1 MIDVEKACEIATK
14 EMYEP
19 FVDVI
24 TDIGRGYV
32 IGTMNEDGKTAD
44 LPPVFVDKET
54 GKAESYFIPSYFAEI
69 RKGVELEVPPKFK
82 G

>member
-14 EMYEP
+14 ERHEP

-32 IGTMNEDGKTAD
+32 IGTMNKDGEVAE
-44 LPPVFVDKET
+44 LPPVFVDKGS
-54 GKAESYFIPSYFAEI
+54 GKTEDFFVPKHFDEI
-69 RKGVELEVPPKFK
+69 RKGVKVTVPFKFRK
-82 G
+82 